1 MDDRDRVRRLLRQ
14 QSAIAGFGSF
24 ALSQTDLQSVLDE
37 AGRACAKGLDVR
49 FCKICR
55 YQPLTDDL
63 LVVAG
68 VGWRDG
74 VVGTAVSRADVTTP
88 QGRAFTSGEPTIS
101 SNLNTDQ
108 SYKLPDFY
116 KAHGII
122 STIDVPIKGSERPYG
137 VLEVDSDTQ
146 HTYDQHTYDQHD
158 IDFLTGF
165 ANVLAEAVSTA
176 ERTAVLQAALA
187 EMRSLVIEK
196 DMLLDKTRMLAQE
209 LQHRVRNNLQLI
221 YGMLTNQMTDKSSET
236 AQKGLRAIA
245 RRVSTLAQVYDHLL
259 GADMAETADAGGFL
273 TSLCHAVDAVQA
285 REGVRLTCTTDPLF
299 LDLDTVTVLGIMTTE
314 VITNC
319 YEHAFPDGKGAIDV
333 RLAGAAGAQCVL
345 TIRDTGPGF
354 IAAPMSKRHGIGLV
368 RRLAEQIGGSAI
380 LSSPPGAIW
389 TISFPA
395 PQ

>member
-24 ALSQTDLQSVLDE
+24 ALRQSDLQTVLDE

-74 VVGTAVSRADVTTP
+74 VVGSAVSRADVTTP
-88 QGRAFTSGEPTIS
+88 QGRAFTTGAPATSRDLDADRS
-101 SNLNTDQ
+101 FV
-108 SYKLPDFY
+108 LPDFY
-116 KAHGII
+116 KAHGIV
-122 STIDVPIKGSERPYG
+122 STIDVPIKGQDRPYG

-146 HTYDQHTYDQHD
+146 HDYDRHD

-187 EMRSLVIEK
+187 EMQSLVADK
-196 DMLLDKTRMLAQE
+196 DMLLDRTRMLAQE

-221 YGMLTNQMTDKSSET
+221 YGMLTNQMTGLPSDAT
-236 AQKGLRAIA
+236 QKGLRAIA

-259 GADMAETADAGGFL
+259 GTDMAETADAGGFL
-273 TSLCHAVDAVQA
+273 NSLCQAVASVQA
-285 REGVRLTCTTDPLF
+285 RDEIRLTCAAGPLF
-299 LDLDTVTVLGIMTTE
+299 LDLDTVTVLGIMATE

-319 YEHAFPDGKGAIDV
+319 YEHAFPDEAGTIDV
-333 RLAGAAGAQCVL
+333 RLEGAGGADCVL
-345 TIRDTGPGF
+345 TIGDTGPGF
-354 IAAPMSKRHGIGLV
+354 VAAPLSKRHGIGLV
-368 RRLAEQIGGSAI
+368 RRLAEQIGGSAT
-380 LSSPPGAIW
+380 LSAPPGATW
-389 TISFPA
+389 TITFPA
-395 PQ
+395 PR